1 MNPRLP
7 DKTYRIGID
16 ARKLQDFG
24 IGTYVRNLIRALA
37 QIDTGGLALRY
48 ALLVRPEDRDLLAD
62 LPGNFELVVE
72 SAPVYSI
79 RELVTLSW
87 RLWRQRLDLYHATHY
102 VLPAALTPRVVVTIH
117 DIIHLLYPEFLPS
130 RMAFLYARRMIHR
143 SLTRGDRI
151 IAVSQNTRADLMQQ
165 FAVDG
170 RKIEVIYNGV
180 EDVFRRRLPD
190 EEIERSLRSLG
201 ISRPYL
207 LFVGNPKPHKNLDT
221 VVQAYARARRLAQ
234 FDAPLVCAGNRS
246 GSEFKIRQ
254 RAEHLGIGD
263 QVRLLGHVAQ
273 EVLPAIYQ
281 GATLFLYPTLYEG
294 FGLPVIEAMASGVAV
309 ITSNTSALKE
319 IAQGY
324 AHLVDPLDIPAMAK
338 AIAQCMSD
346 ADHRAALARLGLRR
360 AQDFRW
366 EQTAAK
372 TLAVY
377 RSVLRLPSPPAAEP
391 AAPAERSPAEAPA
404 AQAPKPE
411 SDASFRTGASSETGS
426 QPRPR
431 TVSQPASA
439 PALAPESAP
448 ASVPAAPPA
457 PAPGPAG
464 KEGGG

>member
-1 MNPRLP
+1 MP
-7 DKTYRIGID
+7 DKTYRIGLD

-37 QIDTGGLALRY
+37 ATDGGGLGLRY
-48 ALLVRPEDRDLLAD
+48 ALLVRPDDREQLAD

-72 SAPVYSI
+72 SAPVYSL
-79 RELVTLSW
+79 REQLTLSW
-87 RLWRQRLDLYHATHY
+87 ELWRQRLDLYHATHY
-102 VLPAALTPRVVVTIH
+102 VLPAALTSRVVVTIH

-130 RMAFLYARRMIHR
+130 RLAFLYARRMIHR

-180 EDVFRRRLPD
+180 ADVFRRRLPD
-190 EEIERSLRSLG
+190 AEIERSLHSLG

-234 FDAPLVCAGNRS
+234 FDAPLVCVGART

-254 RAEHLGIGD
+254 RAEHLGMGD
-263 QVRLLGHVAQ
+263 HVRLLGHVAQ
-273 EVLPAIYQ
+273 EVLPAVYQ

-319 IAQGY
+319 VAQGY

-346 ADHRAALARLGLRR
+346 SDHRAALARLGLRR

-366 EQTAAK
+366 ERTARK
-372 TLAVY
+372 TLGVY
-377 RSVLRLPSPPAAEP
+377 RAAL
-391 AAPAERSPAEAPA
+391 
-404 AQAPKPE
+404 
-411 SDASFRTGASSETGS
+411 G
-426 QPRPR
+426 
-431 TVSQPASA
+431 
-439 PALAPESAP
+439 L
-448 ASVPAAPPA
+448 PAAPPA
-457 PAPGPAG
+457 ADTGAWDGAGADGEARTSRGAQEVSALAATSRSAAAAGLEPVPALGPAASSDLG
-464 KEGGG
+464 SASRQAPAAPADPPEEGHR